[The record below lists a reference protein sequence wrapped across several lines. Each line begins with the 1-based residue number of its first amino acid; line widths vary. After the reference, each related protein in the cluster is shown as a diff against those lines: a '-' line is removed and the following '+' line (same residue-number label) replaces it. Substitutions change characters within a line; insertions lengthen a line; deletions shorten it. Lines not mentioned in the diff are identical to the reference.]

1 MTRAASHVT
10 SLEERMRILFVLVV
24 LVAVV
29 SVGLVVEMQ
38 RRKEP
43 ILGLTA
49 LGLLTVDGLLGVTYG
64 FLGAE

>member
-1 MTRAASHVT
+1 
-10 SLEERMRILFVLVV
+10 MRILFVLVV

-29 SVGLVVEMQ
+29 SVGLVFEMQ

-49 LGLLTVDGLLGVTYG
+49 LGLLTFDGLLGVTYG
-64 FLGAE
+64 FLAAE